1 MDKCEQCGA
10 RVEHALLCDACCRE
24 LFGTGNCSECG
35 APDAPFVGGLEGD
48 EYFCDDCAREYLSLT
63 YVKVA
68 EPGPPTKH

>member
-1 MDKCEQCGA
+1 
-10 RVEHALLCDACCRE
+10 